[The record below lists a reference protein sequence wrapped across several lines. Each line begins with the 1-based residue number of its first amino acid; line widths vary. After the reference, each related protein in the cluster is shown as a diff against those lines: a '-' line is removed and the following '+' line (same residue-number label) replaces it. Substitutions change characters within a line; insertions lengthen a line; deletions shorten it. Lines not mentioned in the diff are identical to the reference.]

1 MEQEEA
7 TGNKL
12 VYLELSPCRGLRAAI
27 EAAGWTPQVARDLTE
42 ARQHLGQPHQLVGL
56 LVTEGID
63 AARAKALRAL
73 LDEFPDL
80 EWVGAFGRGAQRDA
94 ACRTLILGR
103 LFDHHTLPVDLDRLL
118 VTLGHAR
125 GRALLRLPSGSA
137 ADERPQTLGIL
148 GDSEATCR
156 LRAQIRRVA
165 KTDAPILI
173 SGESGCGKELTAHAI
188 HELSARSQ
196 GPLVALNCGA
206 MTASLIQSELF
217 GHTRGSF
224 TGALRDKRGLIE
236 AADGGTLFLDEVGDL
251 PLELQTNMLRF
262 LQEGTI
268 KPVGATRDIRV
279 DVRVI
284 AATNVPLEEAVRK
297 GSFREDLFYRLNV
310 LPVHVPPL
318 RERVEDVEPLASHF
332 FRQFAN
338 DQQGLVAGFSY
349 QAIAAM
355 QAYRWPGNIREL
367 INRVRRAVVMAEAR
381 LITPEDLGL
390 GRPSAGQEHATEAL
404 LRARSDAER
413 AAIRSCLR
421 GADNNLSLA
430 ARSLGVSRMTLYRL
444 LAKHGIER

>member
-1 MEQEEA
+1 
-7 TGNKL
+7 
-12 VYLELSPCRGLRAAI
+12 
-27 EAAGWTPQVARDLTE
+27 
-42 ARQHLGQPHQLVGL
+42 
-56 LVTEGID
+56 
-63 AARAKALRAL
+63 
-73 LDEFPDL
+73 
-80 EWVGAFGRGAQRDA
+80 
-94 ACRTLILGR
+94 
-103 LFDHHTLPVDLDRLL
+103 
-118 VTLGHAR
+118 
-125 GRALLRLPSGSA
+125 
-137 ADERPQTLGIL
+137 
-148 GDSEATCR
+148 
-156 LRAQIRRVA
+156 
-165 KTDAPILI
+165 
-173 SGESGCGKELTAHAI
+173 
-188 HELSARSQ
+188 
-196 GPLVALNCGA
+196 

-390 GRPSAGQEHATEAL
+390 GRPSAGQAHATEAL

>member
-7 TGNKL
+7 TGHRL
-12 VYLELSPCRGLRAAI
+12 VCLELTPCRGLRTAI
-27 EAAGWTPQVARDLTE
+27 EEAGWTAQSAGDLCE
-42 ARQHLGQPHQLVGL
+42 ARRLLTLQPQLLGL
-56 LVTEGID
+56 LVTEGIE
-63 AARAKALRAL
+63 AAHARALRAL
-73 LDEFPDL
+73 LDEFPDM
-80 EWVGAFGRGAQRDA
+80 EWVGAFGRGAERNP
-94 ACRTLILGR
+94 ACRALILGR

-125 GRALLRLPSGSA
+125 GRALLRQRAGGVA
-137 ADERPQTLGIL
+137 NEARETLGIL
-148 GDSEATCR
+148 GESEATRR
-156 LRAQIRRVA
+156 LRLQIRRVA

-173 SGESGCGKELTAHAI
+173 TGESGCGKELAAHAI
-188 HELSARSQ
+188 HELSARAQ
-196 GPLVALNCGA
+196 EPLVALNCGA

-217 GHTRGSF
+217 GHTKGSF

-268 KPVGATRDIRV
+268 KPVGATRDVRV

-297 GSFREDLFYRLNV
+297 GGFREDLFYRLNV

-318 RERVEDVEPLASHF
+318 RERIEDIEPLARHF
-332 FRQFAN
+332 FRRFAS
-338 DQQGLVAGFSY
+338 DHQGLVAGFSY
-349 QAIAAM
+349 QAVAAL

-367 INRVRRAVVMAEAR
+367 INRVRRAVVMADGR

-390 GRPSAGQEHATEAL
+390 GRAGSEHTVEAL
-404 LRARSDAER
+404 GRARSDAER
-413 AAIRSCLR
+413 AAIDSCLQR
-421 GADNNLSLA
+421 AGNNLSLA